1 MSVFVASSIP
11 PFRFLGFFVSSQV
24 AGKGCKIPLLEFLLL
39 CRPHPAFRVPT
50 RVRTSL
56 FARSGSLLL
65 LITHVTHRKLPFV
78 QCAPLRPR
86 QDALFVARPFPLD
99 PSRTVPS
106 WTGILTPLLVHP
118 TWDGSRSRVMVPF
131 HPVSSRFS
139 FRFDWRVVRVRP
151 VDDHGRPTLKSTPT
165 VQQQALCAQNTRR
178 SVLEGSIEGSGRWK
192 GLEKAHAMP
201 RMHSERG

>member
-78 QCAPLRPR
+78 HCAPLRPR

-99 PSRTVPS
+99 PSRTVPP
-106 WTGILTPLLVHP
+106 WTGISTPHLVHP
-118 TWDGSRSRVMVPF
+118 TWDGSRSGSWFLSTR
-131 HPVSSRFS
+131 SRPGSAFDLIGES
-139 FRFDWRVVRVRP
+139 FGSDP
-151 VDDHGRPTLKSTPT
+151 STTT
-165 VQQQALCAQNTRR
+165 VGQL
-178 SVLEGSIEGSGRWK
+178 
-192 GLEKAHAMP
+192 
-201 RMHSERG
+201 